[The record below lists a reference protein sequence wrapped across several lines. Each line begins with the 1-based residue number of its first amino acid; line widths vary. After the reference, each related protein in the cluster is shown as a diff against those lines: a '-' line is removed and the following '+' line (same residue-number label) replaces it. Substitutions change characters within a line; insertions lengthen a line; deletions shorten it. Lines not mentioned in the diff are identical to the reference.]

1 MSFFQTLL
9 SLFLGQRGA
18 SADDEQDGVTAGGL
32 SAAPGASVIAM
43 VSPFGDPAVDGPE
56 GSMMRALGGRS
67 ELAVRPA
74 SRRIS
79 LTGEGT
85 LASRLTAA
93 AETAREMAVQNNA
106 DLVVWGAV
114 SPDTGD
120 LNIRILP
127 MRSEALTRPGAVGL
141 GDLLR
146 LPKSLPGS
154 IGDLVYAAVL
164 AAVPPRNELHQREI
178 LGELSPLLNKLE
190 DVFAGEP
197 AGLSAGQA
205 FSALVTFANCQAA
218 LAGRTRNT
226 ELMSVAAGNFQ
237 RAIDMPAA
245 ATLPLDAGMAQ
256 SHRAACFMF
265 LADQTKEWSYLQTAA
280 EAYASA
286 ADLFGEEQEEDRA
299 LAQMHRGHALH
310 RHGVNDSEAK
320 SLQSALEAY
329 GDALKVFTRHRSPQ
343 RWGEIMNSQGVTL
356 AQLAENYSGTALA
369 ERAVDCFVKALEV
382 RRRDISPSLWAAS
395 QNNLGAALFSL
406 GKQTGDNSLLAR
418 SSTAFRGAME
428 VYKEMGATSSAQVL
442 QKNIGR
448 VERLLETRGGAP
460 APADEPAATDPASDD
475 AATEDKEAKKDAE

>member
-9 SLFLGQRGA
+9 SLFLGQREQTAEDEQAAMAAGGA
-18 SADDEQDGVTAGGL
+18 SM
-32 SAAPGASVIAM
+32 APGASVIAM
-43 VSPFGDPAVDGPE
+43 VSPFGDPDVDGPE
-56 GSMMRALGGRS
+56 GSVMRALGGRA

-74 SRRIS
+74 SSRIS
-79 LTGEGT
+79 LTGEGP
-85 LASRLTAA
+85 LANRLVAA
-93 AETAREMAVQNNA
+93 AEKAREMAVQNHA
-106 DLVVWGAV
+106 DVVVWGAV
-114 SPDTGD
+114 SPESGD

-127 MRSEALTRPGAVGL
+127 FRSEALTRPGAVGL

-146 LPKSLPGS
+146 LPKSFPAS

-164 AAVPPRNELHQREI
+164 SAVPPRNELHQREI
-178 LGELSPLLNKLE
+178 LGELSPLLYELA
-190 DVFAGEP
+190 DFFAGEP
-197 AGLSAGQA
+197 AGLNANQA

-218 LAGRTRNT
+218 LAGRTRDVDMMN
-226 ELMSVAAGNFQ
+226 AAAENFR

-245 ATLPLDAGMAQ
+245 ATLSLDAGMAQ

-280 EAYASA
+280 EAYESA

-310 RHGVNDSEAK
+310 RHGVNDSEPK
-320 SLQSALEAY
+320 SLQSAIEAY
-329 GDALKVFTRHRSPQ
+329 GDALKVFTRHRSPH

-369 ERAVDCFVKALEV
+369 ERAVDCFMKALEV
-382 RRRDISPSLWAAS
+382 RRRELSPSLWAAS

-428 VYKEMGATSSAQVL
+428 VYKEMGATSSVQVL

-460 APADEPAATDPASDD
+460 APAGEPATAEPAGDD
-475 AATEDKEAKKDAE
+475 AAAEEKKDAE